1 MENNQDNVSINR
13 TMSKPVKCVYYAIVL
28 FGNVVVNKI
37 PSRHIRKWFY
47 QMLGAKIGKRSTICR
62 RADILFPKGLNLAD
76 GVSIGWFVDLDAS
89 GGIYI
94 DHDTNI
100 SSHTTFITGSH
111 DIDDPKFKA
120 SFKPIHI
127 GHHCWIGTGA
137 TVLQDV
143 TIGDGA
149 IVAAGAVVTKD
160 IPPYEVWGGVPAKFI
175 RKRGCTDFDYIMH
188 GSPFLH

>member
-1 MENNQDNVSINR
+1 M
-13 TMSKPVKCVYYAIVL
+13 
-28 FGNVVVNKI
+28 
-37 PSRHIRKWFY
+37 
-47 QMLGAKIGKRSTICR
+47 
-62 RADILFPKGLNLAD
+62 
-76 GVSIGWFVDLDAS
+76 DAR

-175 RKRGCTDFDYIMH
+175 RKRGCTDFDYTMH

>member
-1 MENNQDNVSINR
+1 MKFKPKSKFEIHWNVNPYDYSQEKQENIADKFSKKYNVRKES
-13 TMSKPVKCVYYAIVL
+13 VKVIPNFIIVNENGEEISL
-28 FGNVVVNKI
+28 TK
-37 PSRHIRKWFY
+37 
-47 QMLGAKIGKRSTICR
+47 
-62 RADILFPKGLNLAD
+62 DIIK
-76 GVSIGWFVDLDAS
+76 
-89 GGIYI
+89 
-94 DHDTNI
+94 
-100 SSHTTFITGSH
+100 

-127 GHHCWIGTGA
+127 GHHCWIGTGT